1 MLSPLAPL
9 APLPAPVPRRL
20 TIPRTKTAAAAAA
33 DLFSL
38 ALPQPSSLVVGPAAA
53 KANLGGRRMDARSL
67 QHA

>member
-20 TIPRTKTAAAAAA
+20 TIPRTKTAAAA

>member
-20 TIPRTKTAAAAAA
+20 TIPRTKTAAAAA